1 MVAQVHSIGYSTLL
15 SSMFRSR
22 DNRGSSGGAAAVGTV
37 SLVMYFVL
45 TLFTLHLSRIREYF
59 ADRYSA
65 SIVDGGANKLSNWLV
80 KIVNYT
86 SRMKQYRRNTGGT
99 GGTSSFKALFIS
111 DPDRAS
117 ADRAAI
123 SQAAGYQNEQNMVNE
138 VLRKNVTTWDKVAEL
153 LSTHPNIV
161 KRLRALQELD

>member
-1 MVAQVHSIGYSTLL
+1 MLL

-22 DNRGSSGGAAAVGTV
+22 DDRGSSGAAVAVGAV

-45 TLFTLHLSRIREYF
+45 TLFTLYLSRIREYF
-59 ADRYSA
+59 ADRHSA
-65 SIVDGGANKLSNWLV
+65 SVVDGGANKLSTGLV

-86 SRMKQYRRNTGGT
+86 HRGRQNRRNTGGSI
-99 GGTSSFKALFIS
+99 GSFKALFIS

-123 SQAAGYQNEQNMVNE
+123 LQGSGYQSDQRIVNE
-138 VLRKNVTTWDKVAEL
+138 MLRRNVTAWDRLTEL